1 MSRRRIEGW
10 KTRYGTSHTPVYSIS
25 SFILRRRRCRPL
37 TSVGFQPYHVDCNKY
52 NTIESDADGLGI
64 AGGRTIG
71 RGGGGYV
78 MYFVVAHTS
87 YEDVTYVVPRRW
99 IHFVVDGYS
108 KCVRVCIQIVSVD
121 DRRRR
126 KRLTN
131 DRCTLI
137 YCLQLFW

>member
-71 RGGGGYV
+71 RGGRRICNVFCRCTHIIRRRYV
-78 MYFVVAHTS
+78 
-87 YEDVTYVVPRRW
+87 RRSSAMDT
-99 IHFVVDGYS
+99 F
-108 KCVRVCIQIVSVD
+108 
-121 DRRRR
+121 RRRR
-126 KRLTN
+126 LFEVCTSMYTN
-131 DRCTLI
+131 R
-137 YCLQLFW
+137 FSRR